1 MPVSALEVA
10 FFVRRAHAAQRA
22 LGLAE
27 RRLGDLA
34 VPLAVQRGQSE
45 SESVAAVQV
54 PDRGVFYSA
63 DQRDIHE

>member
-1 MPVSALEVA
+1 MPVSALKVA

-34 VPLAVQRGQSE
+34 VPVAVQRGQSE